1 MSEFAKEVL
10 PVNLEDEM
18 RQSYLD
24 YAMSVIVGRALPDVR
39 DGLKPV
45 HRRVLYAMGELGND
59 WNKPYKKSA
68 RIVGDVIGKYHPHG
82 DTAVYDTIVRMAQP
96 FSMRYMLVDGQ
107 GNFGSVDGDSPA
119 AMRYT
124 EVRMARIAQTMMDD
138 LDKETV
144 DFVTNYDDTE
154 KEPSVLPA
162 RIPNLL
168 INGSAGIA
176 VGMATNVPPHNLT
189 EVINA
194 CVAVIDTPA
203 ITIEQLMT
211 HVPGPDFPTAGL
223 INGASGILEAYQTG
237 RGRIYMRARTEI
249 ETDPANGKQTII
261 VHELPYQVN
270 KARLIEK
277 IAELVKEKRI
287 EGITELRDESDKDG
301 MRIVIELRRGEVA
314 EVVLNNLFQQTA
326 MQSVFGINMV
336 ALVDGRPRLLNLKQL
351 LEFFIRHRRE
361 VVTRRTLFELRKARD
376 RAHVLE
382 GLAVALANIDE
393 VIQLIKQAANS
404 TEAKKALLERKWQ
417 SGVVEKMLERA
428 GASSTR
434 PEELTEEFGLT
445 PEGYRL
451 TEVQAQAILDLRL
464 HRLTGLEQDKI
475 IKEYEELL
483 DKIANLLDILGSPD
497 RLMQV
502 IRDELIEIREQYG
515 DERRT
520 EIIQNRLDLTLEDL
534 ITEEDVVVTLSHAGY
549 AKAQPISTYQAQGRG
564 GKGKVATATKDE
576 DFVDKLFVAS
586 THDTILC
593 FSNQGKVY
601 WLKVYELPQAGRNA
615 RGKPIVNLLPLE
627 SKEQI
632 NAILPVRDYDGDRY
646 IFMATSSGTVKKTPL
661 EAFSR
666 PRSSGIIAVDLRD
679 GDKLVGVDLTDGK
692 QDILLFSS
700 SGKAVRFNEE
710 KVRAMGRTACG
721 VRGIRLEKDQQV
733 VSLIVASEGDVL
745 TVTENGYGK
754 RTPISEYPLHG
765 RGGQG
770 VISIQTSDRNGSVVG
785 AVQVV
790 DEDEIMMITDGGT
803 LVRNRVADVSSM
815 GRNTQ
820 GVIMIRL
827 SKQEKL
833 IGIERVESLEGD
845 VDEIEEGD
853 DETPP
858 TENE

>member
-1 MSEFAKEVL
+1 MTEFAKEIL

-18 RQSYLD
+18 QQSYLA

-45 HRRVLYAMGELGND
+45 HRRVLYAMNELGND

-96 FSMRYMLVDGQ
+96 FSMRYMLIDGQ

-124 EVRMARIAQTMMDD
+124 EVRMARIAHSMLDD

-144 DFVTNYDDTE
+144 DFVNNYDETE
-154 KEPSVLPA
+154 REPSVLPA
-162 RIPNLL
+162 RVPNLL

-194 CVAVIDTPA
+194 CVAVIDDPS
-203 ITIEQLMT
+203 ITVDQLMA
-211 HVPGPDFPTAGL
+211 HLPGPDFPTAGL
-223 INGASGILEAYQTG
+223 INGASGIKEAYHTG
-237 RGRIYMRARTEI
+237 RGRIYMRARTEV
-249 ETDPANGKQTII
+249 ETDENNGKQTII
-261 VHELPYQVN
+261 VHELPYQIN

-314 EVVLNNLFQQTA
+314 EVVLNNLYQQTT

-393 VIQLIKQAANS
+393 VIQLIKQADSPA
-404 TEAKKALLERKWQ
+404 EAKKGLLARSWK
-417 SGVVEKMLERA
+417 SGAVEAMLERA
-428 GASSTR
+428 GAASTR
-434 PEELTEEFGLT
+434 PEELSAEFGLT
-445 PEGYRL
+445 DEGYRL
-451 TEVQAQAILDLRL
+451 TDVQAQAILDLRL

-475 IKEYEELL
+475 IKEYEDLL

-502 IRDELIEIREQYG
+502 IRDELLEIREQYG
-515 DERRT
+515 DDRRT
-520 EIIQNRLDLTLEDL
+520 EIIQTRLDLTLEDL

-549 AKAQPISTYQAQGRG
+549 AKAQPVSTYQAQRRG

-593 FSNQGKVY
+593 FSNMGKVY

-615 RGKPIVNLLPLE
+615 RGKPIVNLLPLDQD
-627 SKEQI
+627 EQI
-632 NAILPVRDYDGDRY
+632 NAILPVREYEVDRY
-646 IFMATSSGTVKKTPL
+646 VFMATSSGTVKKTSL

-666 PRSSGIIAVDLRD
+666 PRANGIIAVDLRD
-679 GDKLVGVDLTDGK
+679 GDKLVGVAITDGE

-700 SGKAVRFNEE
+700 GGKAVRFSESN
-710 KVRAMGRTACG
+710 VRAMGRTACG
-721 VRGIRLEKDQQV
+721 VRGIRLEETQQL
-733 VSLIVASEGDVL
+733 VSLIVAAEGDVL

-754 RTPISEYPLHG
+754 RTPISEYPVHG

-770 VISIQTSDRNGSVVG
+770 VISIQTSERNGNVVG
-785 AVQVV
+785 AVQVT
-790 DEDEIMMITDGGT
+790 DEDEVMMITDGGT
-803 LVRNRVADVSSM
+803 LVRNRVAEVSQM

-827 SKQEKL
+827 SKKEKL
-833 IGIERVESLEGD
+833 IGIERVENLD
-845 VDEIEEGD
+845 TDEPE
-853 DETPP
+853 DETDQ
-858 TENE
+858 TSESD